1 MSIVVQTRECVTCG
15 ATFKVDSRSKA
26 TECWAD
32 HLVSQAKAEIE
43 HADQHAAAMV
53 EFAAAHADE
62 DPFLNRWGTD
72 LSVGMRHTGKD
83 PHRAV
88 KP

>member
-1 MSIVVQTRECVTCG
+1 MSIVKVTRECVTCG

-43 HADQHAAAMV
+43 HADRHAAALV
-53 EFAAAHADE
+53 GFAAAHADE

-72 LSVGMRHTGKD
+72 LSVGMTHTGNQ
-83 PHRAV
+83 PFRAV

>member
-1 MSIVVQTRECVTCG
+1 VSIVKVTRECVTCG

-26 TECWAD
+26 TECWAH

-43 HADQHAAAMV
+43 HADRHAAAMV

-62 DPFLNRWGTD
+62 DPFLNRWGQPF
-72 LSVGMRHTGKD
+72 GMTHTGKD

-88 KP
+88 RP

>member
-1 MSIVVQTRECVTCG
+1 MSIIVQTRQCVTCG

-26 TECWAD
+26 TECWTH

-43 HADQHAAAMV
+43 HADRHAAAMV

-72 LSVGMRHTGKD
+72 LSVGMRNTGNQ
-83 PHRAV
+83 PFRAV